1 MLNRIKDISFVHDRK
16 NIIDA
21 TFVVT
26 WLKEKFDGCDKKII
40 HKNSLPAIIAVAIK

>member
-1 MLNRIKDISFVHDRK
+1 MKQEYVVEGK
-16 NIIDA
+16 NIIAA